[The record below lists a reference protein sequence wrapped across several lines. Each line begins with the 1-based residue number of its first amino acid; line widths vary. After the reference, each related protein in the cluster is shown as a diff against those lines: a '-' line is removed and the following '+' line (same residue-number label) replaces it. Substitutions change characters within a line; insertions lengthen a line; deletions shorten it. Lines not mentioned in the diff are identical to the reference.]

1 MISPPHSF
9 GVVHGHVSSAGTERL
24 DSVFSI
30 PVCPI
35 ILTEG
40 QDGGTSTQAL
50 LAVLLN
56 EHQLMITAE
65 GTREV
70 RGCNQSTEALFTRL
84 L

>member
-1 MISPPHSF
+1 MTFSPLSF
-9 GVVHGHVSSAGTERL
+9 GVVCGHASSAGTERL
-24 DSVFSI
+24 DSGFSI

-40 QDGGTSTQAL
+40 QDGGTATQAFL
-50 LAVLLN
+50 TVLLN
-56 EHQLMITAE
+56 EHQLMITAK

-70 RGCNQSTEALFTRL
+70 QACNQSTEVLLTRL